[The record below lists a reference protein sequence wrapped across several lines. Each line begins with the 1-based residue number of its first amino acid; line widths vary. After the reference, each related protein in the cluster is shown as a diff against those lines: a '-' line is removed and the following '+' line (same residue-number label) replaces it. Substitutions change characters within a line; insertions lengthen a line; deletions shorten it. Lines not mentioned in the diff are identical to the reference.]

1 MEKLNENQQIVLK
14 WLKNYL
20 LDDSDFYNTVYAS
33 KQLYVNGFPYD
44 KSNIAF
50 KKLTDKEFASVLLA
64 FSTWYL
70 LELEKEDLT

>member
-1 MEKLNENQQIVLK
+1 MEKWNENQQIVLK

-33 KQLYVNGFPYD
+33 KQLYVNGFPND
-44 KSNIAF
+44 KNNIAF
-50 KKLTDKEFASVLLA
+50 MKLTDKEFASVLLA

>member
-33 KQLYVNGFPYD
+33 KQLYVNGFPSD

-50 KKLTDKEFASVLLA
+50 MKLTDKEFASVLLA